1 MQVASITNVNLKSGS
16 YKPNFEKRYPTRDEL
31 ITVMPLKAHKLVKRM
46 DQFMEDQWAEIRN
59 AHSGFYDLPYFTLSG
74 KNKEFATIKP
84 VYQGH
89 NKYILL
95 EVTNDKNT
103 ERILINR
110 KNPDLFRFERTVDTD
125 YGSATTKSFNSEYQR
140 NEELQERIGK
150 YIEEYFPQIL
160 PRPKAV
166 SE

>member
-1 MQVASITNVNLKSGS
+1 MQITSINQSNFNSFS
-16 YKPNFEKRYPTRDEL
+16 YKPNFQKRYPKKDEL
-31 ITVMPLKAHKLVKRM
+31 ITIMPFKAHKLVKRM
-46 DQFMEDQWAEIRN
+46 DQFMEDQWSEIRN
-59 AHSGFYDLPYFTLSG
+59 AHSGFYDLPYFTLTG

-125 YGSATTKSFNSEYQR
+125 YGSATIKSFNSEHQR
-140 NEELQERIGK
+140 NEALEERIGK
-150 YIEEYFPQIL
+150 YVEEYFTQVL